1 MSLQFETIRCIRNN
15 RLILNLTVSMS
26 SRRNNIYIR
35 SLLTTYIIVNKVT
48 TTVNYTTTL
57 IYYHFTNK

>member
-35 SLLTTYIIVNKVT
+35 SLLTTYLIVNKVT

-57 IYYHFTNK
+57 ICYHLTNK